1 MIIIPV
7 YKTQKVDPYLAQQIQ
22 KMTERLILLHNKNQI
37 VRQGGKFEIKNAYDR
52 TKIIKKIFGNTNNI
66 RLESI
71 EEILDDS
78 LVDTNILN
86 ENIFDSIGEFIE
98 KIDPDKSKKEFVNKV
113 NEYKDLVDQRSA
125 KDLYTAITE
134 LNKTSEKVKYYEDVI
149 KKGKHEDG
157 TPLSQEDLN
166 KINNL
171 KDVEMKKLQTY
182 KNDID
187 NYNLWKKEVKENK
200 EELDIYKDL
209 MNIERQIKQD
219 YRARTDQLQRSTQ
232 YLQGTVASLLK
243 GAVKV
248 IAGAAKGTYNLAKQS
263 EEKRK
268 LERTF
273 TFGRQEY
280 NSIDEPTT
288 LEIRNPKYG
297 DFQLSIKAIIVDTN
311 IDKLQNL
318 FKKDLRGEMVKG
330 VASYFKNLIRRYKPT
345 WEKVTGIKDFSTTNT
360 SQEVQYFLNGNYQA
374 QIFDV
379 SDLGYDFDPMDISF
393 NDIQKLQKLGWKY
406 VYITDFTKN
415 QVWAMISYESNKQ
428 YSNIIDMDNLKRFYK
443 YRTKEEQT
451 FEELADEM
459 KKLL

>member
-1 MIIIPV
+1 
-7 YKTQKVDPYLAQQIQ
+7 
-22 KMTERLILLHNKNQI
+22 MTERLILLHNKNQI

-52 TKIIKKIFGNTNNI
+52 TKIIKKIFGSTNNI

-98 KIDPDKSKKEFVNKV
+98 KIDPDKSRKEFVNKV

-232 YLQGTVASLLK
+232 YL
-243 GAVKV
+243 
-248 IAGAAKGTYNLAKQS
+248 
-263 EEKRK
+263 
-268 LERTF
+268 
-273 TFGRQEY
+273 
-280 NSIDEPTT
+280 
-288 LEIRNPKYG
+288 
-297 DFQLSIKAIIVDTN
+297 
-311 IDKLQNL
+311 
-318 FKKDLRGEMVKG
+318 
-330 VASYFKNLIRRYKPT
+330 
-345 WEKVTGIKDFSTTNT
+345 
-360 SQEVQYFLNGNYQA
+360 
-374 QIFDV
+374 
-379 SDLGYDFDPMDISF
+379 
-393 NDIQKLQKLGWKY
+393 
-406 VYITDFTKN
+406 
-415 QVWAMISYESNKQ
+415 
-428 YSNIIDMDNLKRFYK
+428 
-443 YRTKEEQT
+443 
-451 FEELADEM
+451 
-459 KKLL
+459 